1 MSLDKETSFETEIK
15 GEPDSS
21 PGYAGKLRCSG
32 PPGSG

>member
-21 PGYAGKLRCSG
+21 PGYAGGRMG
-32 PPGSG
+32 